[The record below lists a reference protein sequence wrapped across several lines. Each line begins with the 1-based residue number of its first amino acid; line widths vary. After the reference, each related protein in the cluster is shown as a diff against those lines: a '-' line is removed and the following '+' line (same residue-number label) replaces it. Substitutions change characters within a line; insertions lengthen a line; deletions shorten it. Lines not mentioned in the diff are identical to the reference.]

1 MNIQVFIVMW
11 VSFLFLDF
19 WIGMW
24 AGRTSYWHTGAEDC
38 MSIEHLIDWHI
49 RLLRTGL
56 SPENRWQW
64 LGNARKHI
72 ILQIKL
78 LMETGVP
85 SKVDPQSLGRYQT
98 VPGMYPLPLKCNILG
113 KSREPAQA
121 LSGLSP
127 ARNACFVHVKKDER
141 RAKCVES
148 KPSLRKRISGSN

>member
-1 MNIQVFIVMW
+1 MLKLQSIMSKAEEASWLRVNMTATWHAVLHSQLTGKQILMHRMEWAGLTGGDKEWRWMAVGILLFFF
-11 VSFLFLDF
+11 SFL
-19 WIGMW
+19 
-24 AGRTSYWHTGAEDC
+24 R
-38 MSIEHLIDWHI
+38 
-49 RLLRTGL
+49 
-56 SPENRWQW
+56 Q
-64 LGNARKHI
+64 
-72 ILQIKL
+72 
-78 LMETGVP
+78 VP

-98 VPGMYPLPLKCNILG
+98 VPGVYPLPLKCNILG